1 VNLGGIEVVLLIV
14 GLLGLRKLVGVGLVG
29 RIGMVEWVL
38 VGLLGIRGMR

>member
-14 GLLGLRKLVGVGLVG
+14 GLLGLRMLVGVGLEG
-29 RIGMVEWVL
+29 RRGMVEWVL

>member
-1 VNLGGIEVVLLIV
+1 MNLGGIEVVLLIV
-14 GLLGLRKLVGVGLVG
+14 GLLGLRMLVGVGLGG